1 MGARKYVTSR
11 ADKIDKGKINTLEA
25 VESLHAVQRE
35 VLQLR
40 QIAQIERLREPDT
53 SLANAMEENVS
64 MLTGLEG
71 AFDAVVGAV
80 EKLPTSFEAVDRA
93 EKRLEAALPSTAPLS
108 SGASSSSGP

>member
-1 MGARKYVTSR
+1 MGARKYITSR
-11 ADKIDKGKINTLEA
+11 ADKIDKGKADVLTA

-35 VLQLR
+35 VLELR

-53 SLANAMEENVS
+53 ALVNAMEENVS

-93 EKRLEAALPSTAPLS
+93 EKRLEAALPSTTPPSTDL
-108 SGASSSSGP
+108 